1 MEWKIPKAA
10 KVYEAYSAIAD
21 ERITMHEN
29 WAEAVS
35 SDGSKKY
42 EIVWDQ
48 NTYASSDNA
57 SYWQKTLGYPLLAVL
72 MLQGRLTYDPA
83 IAEQFKGIPWKKIN
97 KEYKNDYD
105 LAAASVLQTMQDP
118 QRLQEHRCE
127 DRLSS
132 GKCIQEYGQQCDTIR
147 TRHHQQLYWRS

>member
-57 SYWQKTLGYPLLAVL
+57 SYWQKTLGYPVLAVL
-72 MLQGRLTYDPA
+72 MLQGRLAYDSS

-118 QRLQEHRCE
+118 QRLQESAEQIIKQCE
-127 DRLSS
+127 
-132 GKCIQEYGQQCDTIR
+132 
-147 TRHHQQLYWRS
+147 QLDLNYKRKLNKAK